1 METSSTWWA
10 DSLCLIFF
18 WNNISFPQTPMV
30 YHHVPSFIIPKILW
44 FYVDVPSFSHH
55 VPCFF
60 GAPFDASQRFSS
72 APAQAIHAIPGAHWI
87 PTLDVRVHRSQHA
100 RDQYDFQRPPQMAI
114 ANGDG
119 WWIMVKGEFN
129 GHLEVSIPYFL
140 PIFQA
145 YFSGLFL

>member
-30 YHHVPSFIIPKILW
+30 YHHVPSFMIPKILW

-60 GAPFDASQRFSS
+60 GAPFDDASQRFSS
-72 APAQAIHAIPGAHWI
+72 APAIHAIPGAHWI

-100 RDQYDFQRPPQMAI
+100 RDQYDFQRPFSPI
-114 ANGDG
+114 SHRE
-119 WWIMVKGEFN
+119 WWWMVNHGESWWRVKWPF
-129 GHLEVSIPYFL
+129 GGTIFPYFW
-140 PIFQA
+140 PIFVRD
-145 YFSGLFL
+145 LFL